1 MTNSNAADIM
11 NIDSYNEQLFIKQGI
26 SLIDLMKNR
35 PKTESALKRGA
46 GSYRQRLKQE
56 MREQILRSA
65 EQVFAEKGFAASKI
79 EEIAG
84 RAGVAV
90 GTIYLHFGS
99 KDDLYFTL
107 LNTRID
113 YLFSVRDKSVSGPMS
128 ALEKIR
134 RLTETELE
142 LNEEN
147 QLFFK
152 IFIQETSGF
161 EQGIEYNLGSKI
173 MERYRG
179 HIEFLSE
186 IFKRGMAD
194 GEFADH
200 LDPLNLAVALQGMIN
215 AFMAHWDHR
224 GTPGDSSEKAALIV
238 EIFFGNCLRGDSA

>member
-1 MTNSNAADIM
+1 
-11 NIDSYNEQLFIKQGI
+11 
-26 SLIDLMKNR
+26 
-35 PKTESALKRGA
+35 
-46 GSYRQRLKQE
+46 
-56 MREQILRSA
+56 LRSA
-65 EQVFAEKGFAASKI
+65 EHVFAEKGFADSKI

-84 RAGVAV
+84 CAGVAV

-113 YLFSVRDKSVSGPMS
+113 YLDSVIAKSASGPMP

-134 RLTETELE
+134 RVTETELE
-142 LNEEN
+142 LNEQN
-147 QLFFK
+147 HLFFK
-152 IFIQETSGF
+152 IFLQETRGF
-161 EQGIEYNLGSKI
+161 EQGIEYNLGAKI

-186 IFKRGMAD
+186 IFERGIAD
-194 GEFADH
+194 GEFKDN

-215 AFMAHWDHR
+215 AFVAHWDHR
-224 GTPGDSSEKAALIV
+224 ATPGDSSKMAALIL

>member
-1 MTNSNAADIM
+1 MERNTSG
-11 NIDSYNEQLFIKQGI
+11 IDQ
-26 SLIDLMKNR
+26 MKNK
-35 PKTESALKRGA
+35 PKTESASKRGA
-46 GSYRQRLKQE
+46 GSYRQKLKQE

-65 EQVFAEKGFAASKI
+65 EHVFAEKGFADSKI

-99 KDDLYFTL
+99 KDALYFTL

-113 YLFSVRDKSVSGPMS
+113 YLDSVIEKSVSGPMS

-134 RLTETELE
+134 RVTETELE
-142 LNEEN
+142 LNEQN

-152 IFIQETSGF
+152 IFLQETRGF
-161 EQGIEYNLGSKI
+161 EQGIEYSLGANI
-173 MERYRG
+173 MARYRG

-186 IFKRGMAD
+186 IFKRGIAD

-215 AFMAHWDHR
+215 AFVAHWDHR
-224 GTPGDSSEKAALIV
+224 RTPGDSSEKAALIL
-238 EIFFGNCLRGDSA
+238 EIIFGNCLQGDSA